1 MKILYITEIYPD
13 VKRGLG
19 VWGGGEKQFYEIS
32 KWAARRGHQ
41 VNVLT
46 CRFPGQPA
54 NELVD
59 GVPVIRVGLTR
70 NSKGGARRET
80 LPVIAYILQTARQA
94 VRLNPDLVHCNT
106 YFPVYAGWLA
116 TQILSVPLIVTFH
129 DVYRLNQWVEGQRSH
144 FWGFLGYCATLAAAR
159 LPINRIIAVSPQ
171 CKQKLLAHGV
181 HNDDVTVISNGVNLS
196 LFDSTHVQKIPHQ
209 ILYVGRLIG
218 LKHVDKL
225 IHAFGEVLKTVP
237 DASLKIVGDG
247 PERTRLQELARNLG
261 LQMKITFT
269 GVTPFYEDVARYF
282 KESSIFVLPSTV
294 EGESIATK
302 EAMATGL
309 PVIAIRIKGSGVLT
323 LVQDGEN
330 GFLVEPGDQ
339 DGLVEKIIELLQDRK
354 KRKRMGA
361 AGRKSVEPFD
371 WKTVAERVLDV
382 YHDETA
388 NN

>member
-1 MKILYITEIYPD
+1 
-13 VKRGLG
+13 
-19 VWGGGEKQFYEIS
+19 
-32 KWAARRGHQ
+32 
-41 VNVLT
+41 
-46 CRFPGQPA
+46 
-54 NELVD
+54 
-59 GVPVIRVGLTR
+59 
-70 NSKGGARRET
+70 
-80 LPVIAYILQTARQA
+80 
-94 VRLNPDLVHCNT
+94 
-106 YFPVYAGWLA
+106 
-116 TQILSVPLIVTFH
+116 
-129 DVYRLNQWVEGQRSH
+129 
-144 FWGFLGYCATLAAAR
+144 
-159 LPINRIIAVSPQ
+159 
-171 CKQKLLAHGV
+171 
-181 HNDDVTVISNGVNLS
+181 
-196 LFDSTHVQKIPHQ
+196 
-209 ILYVGRLIG
+209 VGRLIG

-339 DGLVEKIIELLQDRK
+339 DSLVEKIIELLQDRK